1 MVWRSSGRPHFRVHL
16 DRRGCIF
23 DQTRERVLQGRIMPA
38 KATLP
43 TRSRG
48 GLLASEPLLLIALII
63 LTLFFARELLVPI
76 AFAIVLNFLLMP
88 AVGAL
93 ENWGLRR
100 AIAVVLVIL
109 VFFSTLGAL
118 GWVVTRQL
126 VHVAEMLPDYR
137 ENIQAK
143 LDRLH
148 TPLGGAA
155 GRAFTSLE
163 QMTKQLSAPPTVQP
177 PQPLPSPGAG
187 RRRAARS
194 PESPTVEQP
203 MPVQVIE
210 PPITV
215 GRYVQTIFTPIL
227 EPIGEAGI
235 VLVFTLYILLNHEDL
250 RNRMLLLAGMGRLNV
265 MTQALSDATRRVS
278 RFLLWQ
284 FIVNVCFGVLFG
296 VGLRIIGV
304 PDATLWATLAAMLR
318 YVPYVGSVVGGL
330 LPFIFAVAIFP
341 QFYPALATAGLIFV
355 LEMVTGNFVEPW
367 LYGAHT
373 GVSALALLAS
383 AIFWSMLWG
392 WAGLVLATP
401 LTVCLIVMGRYVPQM
416 GFLHVLL
423 GDEAELAPEAK
434 FYERLLAMDQPE
446 AHAIA
451 DRFLEQHSLLEL
463 YDTVLLPALGL
474 VEADRHKG
482 GLDETRADFLFLSTA
497 ELVAEFSEYSKTP
510 VTQEPQ
516 APLIASQL
524 IPSPS
529 SAHAPVVCLPASDQA
544 DELVATMLAQLLEHR
559 GYNTLLLSAE
569 SANDEILERL
579 GQEPSTILCI
589 SGMPPFA
596 FTPTR
601 ALCKRL
607 REWMNTNRILVGLWQ
622 SVQDPEQ
629 IRERF
634 GHIGPDRVVTRLAD
648 AIAQV
653 EAWQKPMPQL
663 PRPRADLI
671 GAATSKTL

>member
-1 MVWRSSGRPHFRVHL
+1 M
-16 DRRGCIF
+16 
-23 DQTRERVLQGRIMPA
+23 QA
-38 KATLP
+38 KAPLP
-43 TRSRG
+43 SRSRG

-63 LTLFFARELLVPI
+63 LTLFFARELLIPI

-93 ENWGLRR
+93 QNWRLRR
-100 AIAVVLVIL
+100 SVAVVLVIL
-109 VFFSTLGAL
+109 VFFSTLGTL
-118 GWVVTRQL
+118 GWVVARQL
-126 VHVAEMLPDYR
+126 VHVAELLPDYQG
-137 ENIQAK
+137 NIQAK

-155 GRAFTSLE
+155 GHALTSLE
-163 QMTKQLSAPPTVQP
+163 EMAKQLSAPPTVQV
-177 PQPLPSPGAG
+177 PQPLQGSGRG
-187 RRRAARS
+187 RRPSRAARS
-194 PESPTVEQP
+194 PEAPTVEQP

-210 PPITV
+210 PPIPV
-215 GRYVQTIFTPIL
+215 GTYIATIFTPIL
-227 EPIGEAGI
+227 KPIGEAGI
-235 VLVFTLYILLNHEDL
+235 VMVFTLYMLLNHEDL
-250 RNRMLLLAGMGRLNV
+250 RNRMLLLAGMGRLNL
-265 MTQALSDATRRVS
+265 MTQALNDATGRMG

-304 PDATLWATLAAMLR
+304 PDATLWGALAGMLR

-330 LPFIFAVAIFP
+330 LPFVFAVAIFP
-341 QFYPALATAGLIFV
+341 NFYPAVATVGLIFV

-373 GVSALALLAS
+373 GVSSLALLAS

-434 FYERLLAMDQPE
+434 FYERLLALDQPE

-497 ELVAEFSEYSKTP
+497 ELVTEFSEYGKTP
-510 VTQEPQ
+510 VTEEPQ
-516 APLIASQL
+516 GPLAP
-524 IPSPS
+524 PR
-529 SAHAPVVCLPASDQA
+529 APVVCIPASDQA

-559 GYNTLLLSAE
+559 GFNTLLLSAA
-569 SANDEILERL
+569 SANEEILERL
-579 GQEPSTILCI
+579 AQEPSTILCI

-601 ALCKRL
+601 ALCKQVRV
-607 REWMNTNRILVGLWQ
+607 WMNTNRILVGLWQ

-629 IRERF
+629 TRERF
-634 GHIGPDRVVTRLAD
+634 GHAGPDRVVTRLAD

-653 EAWQKPMPQL
+653 ETWQRPAPPQL

-671 GAATSKTL
+671 GA

>member
-1 MVWRSSGRPHFRVHL
+1 
-16 DRRGCIF
+16 
-23 DQTRERVLQGRIMPA
+23 MPA
-38 KATLP
+38 KAPPPSRT
-43 TRSRG
+43 RG
-48 GLLASEPLLLIALII
+48 GLLANEPLLLIALII
-63 LTLFFARELLVPI
+63 LTLFFARELLIPI

-88 AVGAL
+88 AVGVL
-93 ENWGLRR
+93 QTRGLRR
-100 AIAVVLVIL
+100 VVAVVLVIL
-109 VFFSTLGAL
+109 VFFSALGTL

-126 VHVAEMLPDYR
+126 VHVAELLPDYR

-148 TPLGGAA
+148 SPLGGAA

-163 QMTKQLSAPPTVQP
+163 EMAKQLSAPPTVQVP
-177 PQPLPSPGAG
+177 HPAQNGH
-187 RRRAARS
+187 RRQRTVRA
-194 PESPTVEQP
+194 PEAPTVDQP

-210 PPITV
+210 PPIPI
-215 GRYVQTIFTPIL
+215 GEYVRTIFTPIL
-227 EPIGEAGI
+227 KPIGDAGI
-235 VLVFTLYILLNHEDL
+235 VLVFTLYMLLNHEDL
-250 RNRMLLLAGMGRLNV
+250 RNRMLLLAGMGRLNL
-265 MTQALSDATRRVS
+265 MTQALNDATSRMG

-284 FIVNVCFGVLFG
+284 FIVNVCFGLLFG
-296 VGLRIIGV
+296 IGLRIIGV
-304 PDATLWATLAAMLR
+304 PDATLWGALAAMLR

-341 QFYPALATAGLIFV
+341 NFYPAVATVGLIFV
-355 LEMVTGNFVEPW
+355 LEMVTGNLVEPW

-373 GVSALALLAS
+373 GVSSLALLAS

-392 WAGLVLATP
+392 WSGLVLATP

-434 FYERLLAMDQPE
+434 FYERLLAMDQTE

-482 GLDETRADFLFLSTA
+482 GLDEARADFLFLSTA
-497 ELVAEFSEYSKTP
+497 ELVTEFSEYGKTA
-510 VTQEPQ
+510 VTEEPQ
-516 APLIASQL
+516 G
-524 IPSPS
+524 
-529 SAHAPVVCLPASDQA
+529 AHPTARAPVVCIPASDQA

-559 GYNTLLLSAE
+559 GYNTLLLSAA
-569 SANDEILERL
+569 SANEEILERL
-579 GQEPSTILCI
+579 GQERSTILCI

-601 ALCKRL
+601 ALCKRV
-607 REWMNTNRILVGLWQ
+607 REWMSGNRILVGLWQ

-629 IRERF
+629 TRERF
-634 GHIGPDRVVTRLAD
+634 GHGGPDRVVTRLAD

-653 EAWQKPMPQL
+653 EAWQRPAPQL

-671 GAATSKTL
+671 DA

>member
-1 MVWRSSGRPHFRVHL
+1 
-16 DRRGCIF
+16 
-23 DQTRERVLQGRIMPA
+23 
-38 KATLP
+38 
-43 TRSRG
+43 
-48 GLLASEPLLLIALII
+48 
-63 LTLFFARELLVPI
+63 
-76 AFAIVLNFLLMP
+76 
-88 AVGAL
+88 
-93 ENWGLRR
+93 
-100 AIAVVLVIL
+100 
-109 VFFSTLGAL
+109 
-118 GWVVTRQL
+118 
-126 VHVAEMLPDYR
+126 
-137 ENIQAK
+137 
-143 LDRLH
+143 
-148 TPLGGAA
+148 
-155 GRAFTSLE
+155 
-163 QMTKQLSAPPTVQP
+163 
-177 PQPLPSPGAG
+177 
-187 RRRAARS
+187 
-194 PESPTVEQP
+194 
-203 MPVQVIE
+203 MPVEVIE
-210 PPITV
+210 PPIPV
-215 GRYVQTIFTPIL
+215 GRYIQTIFTPIL
-227 EPIGEAGI
+227 VPIGEAGI
-235 VLVFTLYILLNHEDL
+235 VMVFTLYMLMNHEDL
-250 RNRMLLLAGMGRLNV
+250 RNRMLLLAGMGRLNL
-265 MTQALSDATRRVS
+265 MTQALNDATRRVS
-278 RFLLWQ
+278 RFLVWQ
-284 FIVNVCFGVLFG
+284 FVVNMCFGVLFG
-296 VGLRIIGV
+296 IGLWLIGV
-304 PDATLWATLAAMLR
+304 PDATLWGALAAMLR

-330 LPFIFAVAIFP
+330 LPFIFALAIFP
-341 QFYPALATAGLIFV
+341 NFYPALATAALAFV
-355 LEMVTGNFVEPW
+355 LEMTTGNFVEPW

-401 LTVCLIVMGRYVPQM
+401 MTVCLIVMGRYVPQM

-482 GLDETRADFLFLSTA
+482 GLDEARADFLFLSTA
-497 ELVAEFSEYSKTP
+497 ELVTEFSEYSKTP
-510 VTQEPQ
+510 VTQEPHGS
-516 APLIASQL
+516 LASR
-524 IPSPS
+524 P
-529 SAHAPVVCLPASDQA
+529 ATRAPVVCIPASDQA
-544 DELVATMLAQLLEHR
+544 DELMATMLAQLLEHR

-607 REWMNTNRILVGLWQ
+607 REWMSTHRILVGLWQ

-629 IRERF
+629 TRERF
-634 GHIGPDRVVTRLAD
+634 GHGGPDRVVTRLAD

-653 EAWQKPMPQL
+653 EAWQRPAPQL

-671 GAATSKTL
+671 GA